1 MLQGFAGLP
10 VSSGVES
17 PAAGTHLAI
26 LGIADRVG
34 LGVLDSDAGHD
45 QVSHSGLGQLEQS
58 STVSSHV
65 HPLPSQFLSHTQGKE
80 GS

>member
-1 MLQGFAGLP
+1 M
-10 VSSGVES
+10 SSGVES